1 MKKETTRERLITTI
15 IYLGGDEFEH
25 SDDYIK
31 LAKESEDEL
40 VSRLINIAQ
49 YYHDELNA

>member
-1 MKKETTRERLITTI
+1 MKKETTRERLVDAI
-15 IYLGGDEFEH
+15 IELGGDEFEH

-40 VSRLINIAQ
+40 ISRLIDIAN